1 MNSSFISPPSFSQP
15 SRVTWLRRLF
25 ALTVT
30 VSLVVSLF
38 ASAGIKS
45 VKANVLGQTSLPMT
59 VIINEI
65 AWMGTTADPN
75 DEWIELYNP
84 GTSDITFTSN
94 GWVLA
99 AQDGTPSIT
108 LTGVIPAGGFFLL
121 ERTDD
126 SSVPGIT
133 ANQIYSGAL
142 GNSPGEHLQLY
153 QGAVLIDSA
162 NSDGSNVP
170 TANEWP
176 AGDNA
181 TKCTLERKT
190 GDQDADVSWVTSNL
204 ISGTVCGTPKGI
216 NSFFVTPTP
225 TITPSST
232 PEWER
237 RILINE
243 VAWGGTQADD
253 TLAQWIELY
262 NPSLIDPVNLSGWY
276 LQIPG
281 KGNVPLS
288 GTIAPNGYYLIER
301 NQTDTNVTGSLVY
314 AFPFLDVTGDSLYL
328 YSNTNNLVDSANSS
342 GGPWPAGNRFVNYQS
357 MERRSNE
364 LDTDAAWLTFAG
376 IAVASDRLGNL
387 INGSPGGI
395 NSLGSTSTPTFTPT
409 ATFTPTLTPTFSP
422 TLTPSMTFT
431 PSTAKSV
438 IINEVAWAGTIASD
452 TDEWI
457 ELYNPGTASINITGW
472 TLSSGSSFS
481 ITLAGAI
488 PAGGYFLLERTDN
501 DTVKDIAAD
510 QIFSGSLTNTGMA
523 LQLKA
528 TSGSVIDTA
537 NNSGGAWPAGNA
549 TTRCSMERR
558 PGTNY
563 PDTSIYW
570 ITNSGVLK
578 NGKDASDNDIC
589 GTPRNINWANY
600 VTPTPTSVG
609 PTRTPTKTR
618 TPTPIPAAKI
628 SQVIINEFMPHP
640 RSDWNNDGRVDSGD
654 EFIELMNVGNAS
666 INLQGWRLDDQNGDS
681 SPYTLGSVDLAPGAR
696 LVFFASQTGLL
707 LSNRSDSVRV
717 FKANG
722 SISDA
727 YTYTTVPVPDQSW
740 CRLPD
745 GKPTWVFGCQPTLA
759 QTNQLAETVY
769 RAEVDLPAV
778 CESPNLPTSI
788 YLAECL
794 PSGLDA
800 WSRRLWDGFLPVFQV
815 LYERHGQQY
824 WIE

>member
-1 MNSSFISPPSFSQP
+1 M
-15 SRVTWLRRLF
+15 TWLRRLLSGAVLISLIF
-25 ALTVT
+25 SMLSAQGLT
-30 VSLVVSLF
+30 
-38 ASAGIKS
+38 S
-45 VKANVLGQTSLPMT
+45 VLANSFRSPHGLGTET
-59 VIINEI
+59 IIINEV
-65 AWMGTTADPN
+65 AWGGTQANSDH
-75 DEWIELYNP
+75 EWIELYNP
-84 GTSDITFTSN
+84 TGNPIPIN
-94 GWVLA
+94 GWTLKSG
-99 AQDGTPSIT
+99 DNNPTISLSGTISP
-108 LTGVIPAGGFFLL
+108 GGYFLL
-121 ERTDD
+121 ERYQDAVDNIPADLVYASGQTL
-126 SSVPGIT
+126 
-133 ANQIYSGAL
+133 ANGGEDLSLYD
-142 GNSPGEHLQLY
+142 NSPIP
-153 QGAVLIDSA
+153 VLID
-162 NSDGSNVP
+162 
-170 TANEWP
+170 TANGDGGSWP
-176 AGDNA
+176 AGSGSPDY
-181 TKCTLERKT
+181 CSMERR
-190 GDQDADVSWVTSNL
+190 GPVVDINL
-204 ISGTVCGTPKGI
+204 NWIKSTVQLIGIDDSGNSICGSPRAQNTQFI
-216 NSFFVTPTP
+216 TPTP
-225 TITPSST
+225 TLSPTAT

-243 VAWGGTQADD
+243 VAWGGTTADGSIG
-253 TLAQWIELY
+253 QWIELY
-262 NPSLIDPVNLSGWY
+262 NPGD
-276 LQIPG
+276 
-281 KGNVPLS
+281 
-288 GTIAPNGYYLIER
+288 A
-301 NQTDTNVTGSLVY
+301 
-314 AFPFLDVTGDSLYL
+314 LDVTGWSLAAGDGFPIIVLSGNIPQNGYFIL
-328 YSNTNNLVDSANSS
+328 ARRNDVFSSVPVNQVFSDPLDATGETLRLFNTSGILVDSANLN
-342 GGPWPAGNRFVNYQS
+342 GGAWPAGSGFPVYVS
-357 MERRSNE
+357 MERN
-364 LDTDAAWLTFAG
+364 
-376 IAVASDRLGNL
+376 AVAQENDSSWINFADTPFVLDRTGNPVF
-387 INGSPGGI
+387 GSPGYP
-395 NSLGSTSTPTFTPT
+395 NWALGKTQTPSPTPTNTSTSTPTPT
-409 ATFTPTLTPTFSP
+409 HTLTLTPTQ
-422 TLTPSMTFT
+422 TTTPS
-431 PSTAKSV
+431 SAKSI

-537 NNSGGAWPAGNA
+537 NNSGGAWPAGNN

-640 RSDWNNDGRVDSGD
+640 RSDWNNDGLVDSGD

-717 FKANG
+717 LKANG

>member
-1 MNSSFISPPSFSQP
+1 M
-15 SRVTWLRRLF
+15 LF
-25 ALTVT
+25 
-30 VSLVVSLF
+30 SLF
-38 ASAGIKS
+38 TAGGLLSAGAE
-45 VKANVLGQTSLPMT
+45 ANKKPALSGTET
-59 VIINEI
+59 IIINEV
-65 AWMGTTADPN
+65 AWAGTSSTTTA

-84 GTSDITFTSN
+84 GPNPVDISSWVLRSSTDTSPNITFPN
-94 GWVLA
+94 G
-99 AQDGTPSIT
+99 TIISS
-108 LTGVIPAGGFFLL
+108 GGYFLL

-126 SSVPGIT
+126 TTVPSEIADLIYTGELSNNNESLELRDKNNFLIDT
-133 ANQIYSGAL
+133 ANRNAGA
-142 GNSPGEHLQLY
+142 
-153 QGAVLIDSA
+153 
-162 NSDGSNVP
+162 
-170 TANEWP
+170 WP
-176 AGDNA
+176 AGVAGPDY
-181 TKCTLERKT
+181 CSMERI
-190 GDQDADVSWVTSNL
+190 GPVIDADGNWVNSPTN
-204 ISGTVCGTPKGI
+204 IPPICGSPKAQ
-216 NSFFVTPTP
+216 NSQFITPTP
-225 TITPSST
+225 SLTPSST

-243 VAWGGTQADD
+243 VAWGGTTADGSIG
-253 TLAQWIELY
+253 QWIELY
-262 NPSLIDPVNLSGWY
+262 NPGDAL
-276 LQIPG
+276 
-281 KGNVPLS
+281 
-288 GTIAPNGYYLIER
+288 
-301 NQTDTNVTGSLVY
+301 NVTGWSL
-314 AFPFLDVTGDSLYL
+314 AAGDGFPIIVLSGNIPQNGYFILARRNDVFSSVPVNQVFSDPLDATGETLRLFNIS
-328 YSNTNNLVDSANSS
+328 SILVDSANLN
-342 GGPWPAGNRFVNYQS
+342 GGAWPAGSGFPVYVS
-357 MERRSNE
+357 MERN
-364 LDTDAAWLTFAG
+364 
-376 IAVASDRLGNL
+376 AVAQENDSSWINFADTPFVLDRTGNPVF
-387 INGSPGGI
+387 GSPGYP
-395 NSLGSTSTPTFTPT
+395 NWALGKTQTPSPTPTNTSTSTPTPT
-409 ATFTPTLTPTFSP
+409 HTLTLTPTQ
-422 TLTPSMTFT
+422 TTTPS
-431 PSTAKSV
+431 SAKSI

-640 RSDWNNDGRVDSGD
+640 RSDWNNDGQVDSGD

-717 FKANG
+717 LKANG